1 MTWAGRVELGE
12 RDGVGMFGFRFGAA
26 VGLLLALSLACGAE
40 LPKPGALPSIIAPG
54 PAPTATALPTVSRT
68 IPVAEAPPVPTAS
81 ELSGESSLEPGG
93 PVFSLTVGGTPIDI
107 PKYDRS
113 DWRHWTDV
121 DKDCQDARQEALVAE
136 SEQPV
141 AFESEKECR
150 VESGRWTDPYTG
162 TVVTDPGDLDVDH
175 VVPLGNAHRS
185 GGWQWDRERKRA
197 YANDLDF
204 AEHLLA
210 VTASANRAKGSDGP
224 EDWRPPNEGYWCSY
238 AVNWVSIKSRWS
250 LRVTTEELSA
260 LREMLDT
267 CADSVQIMAT
277 KPGEPAD
284 AGGEAAE
291 PLPAPPTPPRP
302 LSVEADGPDHDCG
315 DFETWAQAQEVFA
328 AAGGP
333 DRDPHRLDRDGNGV
347 PCESLPGAP

>member
-1 MTWAGRVELGE
+1 
-12 RDGVGMFGFRFGAA
+12 MFGFRFGAA

-68 IPVAEAPPVPTAS
+68 IPVAEAPPEPTATKPGRES
-81 ELSGESSLEPGG
+81 NGEPAG
-93 PVFSLTVGGTPIDI
+93 PVFSLTVTETPLDI

-113 DWRHWTDV
+113 DWRHWTDE

-197 YANDLDF
+197 YANDL
-204 AEHLLA
+204 AYSGHLVA
-210 VTASANRAKGSDGP
+210 TTARANRAKGSDGP
-224 EDWRPPNEGYWCSY
+224 EEWRPSDEGYWCVY
-238 AVNWVSIKSRWS
+238 ATDWASIKSRWD
-250 LRVTTEELSA
+250 LWVTAEELAA
-260 LREMLDT
+260 LREVLDT
-267 CADSVQIMAT
+267 CAEPVGLDVT
-277 KPGEPAD
+277 HRDGTPGPVGS
-284 AGGEAAE
+284 AGGDLPTAT
-291 PLPAPPTPPRP
+291 PAPESPRYDP
-302 LSVEADGPDHDCG
+302 AGPDRDCG
-315 DFETWAQAQEVFA
+315 DFDTWDEAQAFFI

-333 DRDPHRLDRDGNGV
+333 DNDPHRLDQGGDGV